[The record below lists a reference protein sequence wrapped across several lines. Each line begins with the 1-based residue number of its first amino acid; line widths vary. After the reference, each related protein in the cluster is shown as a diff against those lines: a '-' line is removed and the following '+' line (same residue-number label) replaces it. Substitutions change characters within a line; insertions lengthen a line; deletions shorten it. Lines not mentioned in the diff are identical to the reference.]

1 MKDELSKEHYCWKFT
16 NEKQCLSPLSIDNP
30 YTDYSF
36 PFLQETHDL
45 LPLPSPFDLILFH
58 ISGATM
64 ADFVKM

>member
-1 MKDELSKEHYCWKFT
+1 MKSSAYH
-16 NEKQCLSPLSIDNP
+16 PLFYRQP
-30 YTDYSF
+30 LYYYSF

>member
-36 PFLQETHDL
+36 PFLQETHD
-45 LPLPSPFDLILFH
+45 PPPPSPLYYVFYFKSQPVL
-58 ISGATM
+58 
-64 ADFVKM
+64 